1 LFLIRSARYDEEY
14 FPRENTQKST
24 VFDLVYEYLGKCAN
38 KNMKAK
44 QRNCACNKFNKRHA
58 RKRDIHGRDVAT
70 NLDEGIYGEDQ
81 WSRSRADKNVLSKR
95 AASRSSSREYVADY
109 AKAVRDGIHKF
120 IKIRRDRMWMHK
132 IFKNKK

>member
-1 LFLIRSARYDEEY
+1 MPARHDEEY
-14 FPRENTQKST
+14 FPRENAEKST
-24 VFDLVYEYLGKCAN
+24 VFDLVYEYLAKCAN

-70 NLDEGIYGEDQ
+70 IRTNFDEGVYDEDE

-95 AASRSSSREYVADY
+95 ASRSSSRECVADY
-109 AKAVRDGIHKF
+109 AKAVRDGIHEF
-120 IKIRRDRMWMHK
+120 I
-132 IFKNKK
+132 